1 MFIVVYV
8 KQCIKQFFFFFFLTE
23 GIRLGVTVVPVL
35 VVNWS
40 LTAKN

>member
-8 KQCIKQFFFFFFLTE
+8 KQCIKQLNFFLTE

-40 LTAKN
+40 LTAKK

>member
-8 KQCIKQFFFFFFLTE
+8 KQCIKQFFFFFLTE

-40 LTAKN
+40 LTAKK